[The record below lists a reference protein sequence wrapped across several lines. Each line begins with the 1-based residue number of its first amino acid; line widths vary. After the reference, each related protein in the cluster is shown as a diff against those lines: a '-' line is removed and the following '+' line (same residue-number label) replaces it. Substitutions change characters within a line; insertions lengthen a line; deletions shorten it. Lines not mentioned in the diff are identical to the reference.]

1 MNNERLIS
9 GVIVVLILVVGV
21 LGWLLGV
28 SPILDQ
34 TNAAWAQRDTT
45 ARANTLTK
53 QRIVTLQTQF
63 ANIDELQ
70 TKLDALRSSIP
81 EGAAIP
87 AFLAEIN
94 ALCVQ
99 TGVVLTSVTINDA
112 VIYVAPSAEPAP
124 GATPTPTP
132 SASATQ
138 PSPAVPADPGGQ
150 LVDIPVKVAVTGP
163 YSAVMAFS
171 GAMQTGT
178 RLFLVTGFDT
188 TDATD
193 NHTFSGELTGS
204 VFALPLTGGQIASK
218 PKTTPTPSPTP
229 SVSASSSPSPTP

>member
-9 GVIVVLILVVGV
+9 GVIVVFILVVGV

-53 QRIVTLQTQF
+53 QRIATLQTQF

-70 TKLDALRSSIP
+70 AKLDVLRTSIP

-94 ALCVQ
+94 SLCVQ
-99 TGVVLTSVTINDA
+99 TGVILTSVTINDA

-124 GATPTPTP
+124 GATPTPAP

-178 RLFLVTGFDT
+178 RLFLVTGFNT

-218 PKTTPTPSPTP
+218 PKSTPTPSPTP
-229 SVSASSSPSPTP
+229 TVSVSPSPSPTP